1 MNKLLL
7 SLVAAV
13 LLVTNSF
20 AQVAPSFKYQ
30 GVARNAANA
39 PLVNQNIGLRISILN
54 AAGTPVYVETHAAR
68 TSDLGIF
75 SVNVCSGTNPTGSC
89 GTIDWSAGQFNLKVE
104 MDPAGGAAYL
114 NMGNSPILMAP
125 VAAYALKAGGSSGD
139 NDGNPTN
146 ELQDLTFTEATGNLS
161 ISQRNSVNL
170 SSLKNDADADPAN
183 EIQTISLDTSDNS
196 IILSKNGGRVTVPG
210 AGTLWTKAGDSLNY
224 KHNSNVLMVFKPGK
238 FEQKFGAD
246 VWKRFSAGTN
256 RWSDEIRTF
265 PANAGKEVGVGAD
278 IVEYPVTFNRLYL
291 RMAGD
296 TMFRANSYNY
306 LFSPGASPGIQTF
319 VDVFSQANN
328 NGQPIR
334 TLSARMEGSG
344 GIGNLHAALGGRVTA
359 TTGNL
364 NINSVLT
371 PFTGIWN
378 TAGTNIFGLF
388 FNAQGQANFVAQ
400 VKNFVEDHPTNPNKQ
415 IWYTCMEGPE
425 VGAYERG
432 TATLVNGEAEIVFSE
447 HFELTINPTTMTV
460 QLSPN
465 SADSEGLAVV
475 EKTAK
480 GFKVKELRKGT
491 GNYTFDWESKG
502 VRKGYENFEVVRDRM
517 QVKIPTT
524 EIYDANNAI
533 PYDKKVKK

>member
-1 MNKLLL
+1 
-7 SLVAAV
+7 
-13 LLVTNSF
+13 
-20 AQVAPSFKYQ
+20 
-30 GVARNAANA
+30 
-39 PLVNQNIGLRISILN
+39 
-54 AAGTPVYVETHAAR
+54 
-68 TSDLGIF
+68 
-75 SVNVCSGTNPTGSC
+75 
-89 GTIDWSAGQFNLKVE
+89 
-104 MDPAGGAAYL
+104 
-114 NMGNSPILMAP
+114 
-125 VAAYALKAGGSSGD
+125 
-139 NDGNPTN
+139 
-146 ELQDLTFTEATGNLS
+146 
-161 ISQRNSVNL
+161 
-170 SSLKNDADADPAN
+170 
-183 EIQTISLDTSDNS
+183 
-196 IILSKNGGRVTVPG
+196 
-210 AGTLWTKAGDSLNY
+210 
-224 KHNSNVLMVFKPGK
+224 
-238 FEQKFGAD
+238 
-246 VWKRFSAGTN
+246 
-256 RWSDEIRTF
+256 
-265 PANAGKEVGVGAD
+265 
-278 IVEYPVTFNRLYL
+278 
-291 RMAGD
+291 
-296 TMFRANSYNY
+296 
-306 LFSPGASPGIQTF
+306 
-319 VDVFSQANN
+319 
-328 NGQPIR
+328 
-334 TLSARMEGSG
+334 MEGSG